1 MPARKKPARAGSK
14 KSSGSR
20 AITSGPLYRQLVE
33 ALRHEIVKGLYP
45 IGTQLPTEL
54 SLCERFGVS
63 RHTVREALRQLRLDG
78 LISSRR
84 GSGTTVMLPSPT
96 GFNVHRVGSIDDLI
110 AYGASSKY
118 HVERSDLV
126 VADEQLA
133 HELEV
138 PPGKRWLRLEGY
150 RLTEER
156 DESPL
161 SWTVVYVAAEYAGVE
176 RLIARKRVSIWSLI
190 EDVYGERLTEV
201 EQRLRVLPVP
211 AEVAKRLRIDSDRH
225 VVEVRRRYITSSD
238 KIAEVAINLYP
249 ADTFSFSMK
258 LRRA

>member
-1 MPARKKPARAGSK
+1 MPPSKKKKKKSARAAS
-14 KSSGSR
+14 
-20 AITSGPLYRQLVE
+20 TGPLYRQLVE

-45 IGTQLPTEL
+45 IGTQLPTEA

-78 LISSRR
+78 FISSRR

-96 GFNVHRVGSIDDLI
+96 AFNVHRVASIDDLI
-110 AYGASSKY
+110 AYAASSQY
-118 HVERSDLV
+118 LVERSDLV
-126 VADEQLA
+126 VADEELA
-133 HELEV
+133 KELEV
-138 PPGKRWLRLEGY
+138 PPGRRWLRLQGY
-150 RLTEER
+150 RVG
-156 DESPL
+156 DDAQDGAPL
-161 SWTVVYVAAEYAGVE
+161 SWTLVYVAAEYAGVE
-176 RLIARKRVSIWSLI
+176 RLLSRKRVSIWSLI
-190 EDVYGERLTEV
+190 EDVYGERLMEV

-211 AEVAKRLRIDSDRH
+211 PDVAKGLRIEPDRS
-225 VVEVRRRYITSSD
+225 VVEVRRRYVTSSD